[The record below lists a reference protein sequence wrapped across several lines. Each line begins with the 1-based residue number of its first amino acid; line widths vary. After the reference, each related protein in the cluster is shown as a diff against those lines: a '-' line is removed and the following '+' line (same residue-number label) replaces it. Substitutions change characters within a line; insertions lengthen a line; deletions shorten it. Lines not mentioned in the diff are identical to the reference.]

1 LQVWDPASRAQTRGM
16 FGVVENLLIYLQPE
30 DSNLQVRARLF
41 ASFALCVVCS

>member
-1 LQVWDPASRAQTRGM
+1 VWDPASRAQTRGM

>member
-1 LQVWDPASRAQTRGM
+1 MWDPASRAQTRGM